1 MCLLYKFNLGT
12 LFFHVMI
19 FLKIRLLS
27 VSLCYLVLCTS
38 PFFTLFK
45 GYSLLN
51 LLLIRFFSPHYL
63 ILFFLFL
70 LILFAFCRCTGTC
83 SYDDLG
89 KGYVV
94 MIVLYFHN
102 LNIWWW
108 GLRLLVLLMVLLE
121 YRGHK
126 VDEIHRSLALIV
138 MLIRVERVLGLNL
151 GAFLVEK

>member
-1 MCLLYKFNLGT
+1 
-12 LFFHVMI
+12 
-19 FLKIRLLS
+19 
-27 VSLCYLVLCTS
+27 
-38 PFFTLFK
+38 
-45 GYSLLN
+45 
-51 LLLIRFFSPHYL
+51 
-63 ILFFLFL
+63 
-70 LILFAFCRCTGTC
+70 
-83 SYDDLG
+83 
-89 KGYVV
+89 